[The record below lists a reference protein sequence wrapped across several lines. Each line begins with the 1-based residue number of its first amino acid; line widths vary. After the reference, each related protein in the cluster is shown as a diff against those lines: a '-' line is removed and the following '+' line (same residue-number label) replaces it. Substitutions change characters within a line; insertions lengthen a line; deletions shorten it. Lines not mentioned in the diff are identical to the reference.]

1 MPDLLLASPTVRQ
14 LPPEE
19 FPRLASFEPFASHGL
34 PDPTHWRVIVA
45 EVDSAIVGF
54 VCLFE
59 AVHLEPLWVAPDYR
73 ARPRLFHQLLT
84 DLWREGQS
92 VLQEA
97 GVQMVFAVVSNDHQP
112 RGGAFLQHLGFVPS
126 QGQLFLVPVSNV
138 RLGGE

>member
-59 AVHLEPLWVAPDYR
+59 AVHLEPLWGAPAYR
-73 ARPRLFHQLLT
+73 ARPRPFHQLLT
-84 DLWREGQS
+84 DPWPDAQS
-92 VLQEA
+92 ALHEA
-97 GVQMVFAVVSNDHQP
+97 GVQVVLA
-112 RGGAFLQHLGFVPS
+112 GVPDAAHAA
-126 QGQLFLVPVSNV
+126 
-138 RLGGE
+138 